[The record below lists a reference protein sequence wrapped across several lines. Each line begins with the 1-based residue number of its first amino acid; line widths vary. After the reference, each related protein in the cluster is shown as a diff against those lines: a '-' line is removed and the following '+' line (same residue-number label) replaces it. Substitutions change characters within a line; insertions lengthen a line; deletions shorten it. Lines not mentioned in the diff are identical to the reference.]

1 MTVRYSNRDLHQRIL
16 NALEH
21 DPRLDTSDLRI
32 AVHDGI
38 ITLSGHVPSCAQE
51 HILNEVLRRLTGV
64 QGIENDVQGHL
75 PPDHKRTDP
84 ALTDLVETVLRH
96 TVQVPSEQIQVTVDD
111 GCVTLNGVVTSNF
124 QRRRATRALRFLT
137 GIKTINNLLDL
148 QEQPTPDD
156 LNEQIRHTLDR
167 RLSADT
173 SRLQTSVEGNS
184 VTVSGTVNS
193 WTIRDQVEALIL
205 SLPGVVDVDNQ
216 LRVSHT
222 TSV

>member
-1 MTVRYSNRDLHQRIL
+1 
-16 NALEH
+16 
-21 DPRLDTSDLRI
+21 
-32 AVHDGI
+32 
-38 ITLSGHVPSCAQE
+38 
-51 HILNEVLRRLTGV
+51 
-64 QGIENDVQGHL
+64 
-75 PPDHKRTDP
+75 
-84 ALTDLVETVLRH
+84 
-96 TVQVPSEQIQVTVDD
+96 
-111 GCVTLNGVVTSNF
+111 VVKSNF
-124 QRRRATRALRFLT
+124 QRRRATRVLRFLT
-137 GIKTINNLLDL
+137 GVKTINNLLDL